1 MNDFSFSQ
9 STENQIKTIVLDA
22 GHGGKDPGNL
32 GTGRYKENEKE
43 IALKVTLMVGKYI
56 AEDFPNVKVLYTRMD
71 DSYPTLRER
80 TDFANDNNADLF
92 ISIHC

>member
-1 MNDFSFSQ
+1 M
-9 STENQIKTIVLDA
+9 LDA

-56 AEDFPNVKVLYTRMD
+56 SEAFFDVKVLYTRED

-80 TDFANDNNADLF
+80 TDFANNNIIGGGTLR
-92 ISIHC
+92 II